1 MGCSH
6 QRAWLYFVES
16 IRRPQAFIAERCE
29 AALELGNKNCT
40 SNMTAYMGMKADK
53 KLVNTILL
61 WFNFILFYLIFFLFL
76 YKT

>member
-16 IRRPQAFIAERCE
+16 IKKPDVFMAERCE
-29 AALELGNKNCT
+29 PALELGNDNCT

-53 KLVNTILL
+53 R
-61 WFNFILFYLIFFLFL
+61 
-76 YKT
+76 